1 MEVSPVSLTSVS
13 DFDDFLTVIKKKVK
27 NEIEKLFTFEL
38 EKSRKIALESYG
50 VGVSLSTSKSV
61 NKQNLIAATLIVAT
75 LV

>member
-13 DFDDFLTVIKKKVK
+13 DFDDFLTGIKKKVK

-38 EKSRKIALESYG
+38 EKSRKIALESSG